1 MNATRIVGSS
11 PRRRALA
18 AFSTLFV
25 AAGGPVASSAF
36 APIHLQRHPA
46 TPSPT
51 WEQPSRGLSMKT
63 TRSDESSTAA
73 LQRPSLE
80 ECEALLQ
87 TAERAARAAG
97 AIIRS
102 NLGCSSASADDEEK
116 CEIKFSIKDVVTKYD
131 KQAQEAIQA
140 IVSTKYP
147 HHTFLG
153 EEDVAA
159 GGEASATALT
169 NALSASDYLW
179 ICDPIDGTA
188 NFASGLPLC
197 GVTMAVL
204 YQGTPI
210 VASIYDPHRDELFS
224 TIQGQGAWMTTTT
237 HVPENR
243 TPLSVQTGITSI
255 QDAII
260 NAGCPA
266 DPNAFDASMRGVLAL
281 NSQARGIRVLACSAL
296 TLAWI
301 ASGRLTAHFGYDLS
315 SWDLVAGAML
325 IREAGGCITDITGS
339 PYEVETRNM
348 LCSNH
353 PQVHEK
359 ILDVLQKNDAVSFER
374 VKK

>member
-1 MNATRIVGSS
+1 MKAIRMLTCSSS

-18 AFSTLFV
+18 AFSTFF
-25 AAGGPVASSAF
+25 ATAGPGASAF
-36 APIHLQRHPA
+36 APIHHHP
-46 TPSPT
+46 TPT
-51 WEQPSRGLSMKT
+51 TAWQQASRGLSVRA
-63 TRSDESSTAA
+63 TRIDESNSPT
-73 LQRPSLE
+73 LQTPSLE

-87 TAERAARAAG
+87 TAERAAQAAG
-97 AIIRS
+97 AIILS
-102 NLGCSSASADDEEK
+102 NLGCSSASDDEE
-116 CEIKFSIKDVVTKYD
+116 CEIKFSIKDVVTQYD
-131 KQAQEAIQA
+131 KEAQEAIQA
-140 IVSTKYP
+140 IVSTDYP
-147 HHTFLG
+147 DHNFLG

-159 GGEASATALT
+159 GGEASAAALT
-169 NALSASDYLW
+169 NALSAEYLW

-210 VASIYDPHRDELFS
+210 VASIYDPHRDEMFS
-224 TIQGQGAWMTTTT
+224 TIQGQGAWMTTKT
-237 HVPENR
+237 HLPEQER
-243 TPLSVQTGITSI
+243 TPLSVQKGITSV

-266 DPNAFDASMRGVLAL
+266 DPNAFDTSMRGVLAL

-296 TLAWI
+296 TLAWL

-339 PYEVETRNM
+339 PYEVKTRNM

-353 PQVHEK
+353 PQVHDQ
-359 ILDVLQKNDAVSFER
+359 ILDVLQKADAVSFER
-374 VKK
+374 VNN

>member
-1 MNATRIVGSS
+1 MVGFGH
-11 PRRRALA
+11 RRRALV
-18 AFSTLFV
+18 AFSTCFMAV
-25 AAGGPVASSAF
+25 VGPIALAF
-36 APIHLQRHPA
+36 GPIHLHQTTRQRH
-46 TPSPT
+46 
-51 WEQPSRGLSMKT
+51 SRGFSIRT
-63 TRSDESSTAA
+63 TSSDDGTTA
-73 LQRPSLE
+73 LQNPSLK

-87 TAERAARAAG
+87 TAESAAQAAG
-97 AIIRS
+97 EIIRF
-102 NLGCSSASADDEEK
+102 NLGCSSASQDEQ
-116 CEIKFSIKDVVTKYD
+116 CEIKFSIKDVVTQYD
-131 KQAQEAIQA
+131 KEAQEAIQA
-140 IVSTKYP
+140 IVSKEYP
-147 HHTFLG
+147 HHNFLG

-159 GGEASATALT
+159 GGEASAAALT
-169 NALSASDYLW
+169 NALSAEYLW

-224 TIQGQGAWMTTTT
+224 TILGQGAWMTTTT
-237 HVPENR
+237 HTPEKR
-243 TPLSVQTGITSI
+243 TRLSVQTGIVSI

-325 IREAGGCITDITGS
+325 IREAGGTITDITGS

-348 LCSNH
+348 LCSNN
-353 PQVHEK
+353 PQVHQA
-359 ILDVLQKNDAVSFER
+359 ILGVLQKADAISFER
-374 VKK
+374 VKN